1 LEIIKSIDF
10 LVGLDYK
17 HISFDL
23 WLTLIKS
30 NPNYKSKRNQLFKEF
45 FEIGYDIEL
54 VSQKV
59 RYYDVVC
66 NSINEKTG
74 KNIDT
79 NEIYLLILSSL
90 GYDVNKLNKK
100 MLDEFY
106 KETEKIFF
114 ENEPVLI
121 NSNTHQIL
129 NDLRNEGITMNVLSN
144 TGFIKG
150 STLRFFLDKNNLGN
164 YFDFQIYSD
173 ECNYSKPNVEIFKL
187 VYDRITIKNR
197 SPKSQVL
204 HIGDNLIAD
213 CDGAKAFGFS
223 SFHFK
228 N

>member
-1 LEIIKSIDF
+1 LEVIKSLDF

-30 NPNYKSKRNQLFKEF
+30 NPNYKSKRNQLFKDF
-45 FEIGYDIEL
+45 FEIEYDIEI

-79 NEIYLLILSSL
+79 DEIYLFILSSL
-90 GYDVNKLNKK
+90 GYDINKLNRK
-100 MLDEFY
+100 MLEEFY
-106 KETEKIFF
+106 KESEQIFYK
-114 ENEPVLI
+114 NEPVFI
-121 NSNTHQIL
+121 NRNTHQVF

-150 STLRFFLDKNNLGN
+150 RTLRLFLDKNNLGH

-173 ECNYSKPNVEIFKL
+173 ECNYSKPNIEIFNL
-187 VYDRITIKNR
+187 VHDRITIKNR
-197 SPKSQVL
+197 TPKSQVL
-204 HIGDNLIAD
+204 HIGDNLTAD
-213 CDGAKAFGFS
+213 CIGAKAFGFS
-223 SFHFK
+223 TFHFK

>member
-1 LEIIKSIDF
+1 MEIIKSIEF

-30 NPNYKSKRNQLFKEF
+30 NPNYKSKRNLLFKDF
-45 FEIGYDIEL
+45 FELEQDIET

-74 KNIDT
+74 KNINT
-79 NEIYLLILSSL
+79 EEIYLLILSSL
-90 GYDVNKLNKK
+90 SFDMNKMNRK
-100 MLDEFY
+100 MLEEFY
-106 KETEKIFF
+106 EESEKIFF
-114 ENEPVLI
+114 DNEPEFI
-121 NSNTHQIL
+121 NNDTYQIFNNL
-129 NDLRNEGITMNVLSN
+129 KNEGISMNILSN

-150 STLRFFLDKNNLGN
+150 RTLRLFLDINNLGG

-173 ECNYSKPNVEIFKL
+173 ECNYSKPNIEIFNL
-187 VYDRITIKNR
+187 VYDKIKIK
-197 SPKSQVL
+197 SKTLKSQVL

-223 SFHFK
+223 TLHFK

>member
-1 LEIIKSIDF
+1 MEIIKSIED

-30 NPNYKSKRNQLFKEF
+30 KPNYKSKRNLLFKDF
-45 FEIGYDIEL
+45 FELEQDIET

-74 KNIDT
+74 KNINT
-79 NEIYLLILSSL
+79 EEIYLLILSSL
-90 GYDVNKLNKK
+90 GFDMNKMNRK
-100 MLDEFY
+100 MLEEFY
-106 KETEKIFF
+106 EESEKIFF
-114 ENEPVLI
+114 DNEPVFI
-121 NSNTHQIL
+121 NNDTYQIF
-129 NDLRNEGITMNVLSN
+129 NHIKNEGISMNILSN

-150 STLRFFLDKNNLGN
+150 RTLRLFLDKNNLGGF
-164 YFDFQIYSD
+164 FDFQIYSD
-173 ECNYSKPNVEIFKL
+173 ECNFSKPNFDIFNV
-187 VYDRITIKNR
+187 VYDKLKNKHKIL
-197 SPKSQVL
+197 KSEVL

-213 CDGAKAFGFS
+213 CEGAKAFGFS
-223 SFHFK
+223 TLHFK

>member
-1 LEIIKSIDF
+1 MEVIKSIDF

-30 NPNYKSKRNQLFKEF
+30 NPNYKSKRNQLFKDF
-45 FEIGYDIEL
+45 FELEYDIEL

-59 RYYDVVC
+59 RYYDVLC

-79 NEIYLLILSSL
+79 DEIYLLILSSL
-90 GYDVNKLNKK
+90 GYDINKLNRK

-114 ENEPVLI
+114 ESEPVFI
-121 NSNTHQIL
+121 NSNTHQIF
-129 NDLRNEGITMNVLSN
+129 NDLKNNGITMNVLSN

-150 STLRFFLDKNNLGN
+150 KTLRLFLDKNNLGVF
-164 YFDFQIYSD
+164 FDFQIYSD
-173 ECNYSKPNVEIFKL
+173 ECNYSKPNVEIFNL
-187 VYDRITIKNR
+187 VYNKIIRKNR
-197 SPKSQVL
+197 TLKSQVL

-213 CDGAKAFGFS
+213 CDGAKTFGFS
-223 SFHFK
+223 TLHFK

>member
-1 LEIIKSIDF
+1 MEIIKSIDF

-30 NPNYKSKRNQLFKEF
+30 NPNYKLKRNLLFKDF
-45 FEIGYDIEL
+45 FEIEYNIEI

-66 NSINEKTG
+66 NSINERTG

-79 NEIYLLILSSL
+79 DEIYLLILSSL
-90 GYDVNKLNKK
+90 GYDINKLNRK
-100 MLDEFY
+100 MLEEFY
-106 KETEKIFF
+106 KESEKIFF
-114 ENEPVLI
+114 ENEPVFI
-121 NSNTHQIL
+121 NSNTHKIF
-129 NDLRNEGITMNVLSN
+129 NDLKNEGITMNVLSN

-150 STLRFFLDKNNLGN
+150 KTLRLFLDKNNLGGF
-164 YFDFQIYSD
+164 FDFQIYSD
-173 ECNYSKPNVEIFKL
+173 ECNYSKPNVEIFNL
-187 VYDRITIKNR
+187 VYDKIKIKKETL
-197 SPKSQVL
+197 KSQVL

-213 CDGAKAFGFS
+213 CDGAKSYGFS
-223 SFHFK
+223 TLHFK

>member
-1 LEIIKSIDF
+1 MEVIKSIDF

-30 NPNYKSKRNQLFKEF
+30 NPNYKSKRNQLFKDF
-45 FEIGYDIEL
+45 FELEYDIEL

-79 NEIYLLILSSL
+79 DEIYLLILSSL
-90 GYDVNKLNKK
+90 GYDINKLNRK
-100 MLDEFY
+100 MLEEFY
-106 KETEKIFF
+106 KESEKIFF
-114 ENEPVLI
+114 EHQPVFI
-121 NSNTHQIL
+121 NSYTHQIFK
-129 NDLRNEGITMNVLSN
+129 DLKNEGITMNILSN

-150 STLRFFLDKNNLGN
+150 TTLRLFLDNNNVGD

-173 ECNYSKPNVEIFKL
+173 ECNFSKPNVEIFNL
-187 VYDRITIKNR
+187 VYDKIIRKNR
-197 SPKSQVL
+197 TLKSQVL
-204 HIGDNLIAD
+204 HIGDNLTAD
-213 CDGAKAFGFS
+213 CNGAKAFGFS
-223 SFHFK
+223 TLHFK

>member
-1 LEIIKSIDF
+1 MDF

-30 NPNYKSKRNQLFKEF
+30 NPNYKSKRNQLFKDF
-45 FEIGYDIEL
+45 FELEYDIEL

-59 RYYDVVC
+59 RYYDVLC

-79 NEIYLLILSSL
+79 DEIYLLILSSL
-90 GYDVNKLNKK
+90 GYDINKLNRK

-114 ENEPVLI
+114 ESEPVFI
-121 NSNTHQIL
+121 NSNTHQIF
-129 NDLRNEGITMNVLSN
+129 NDLKNNGITMNVLSN

-150 STLRFFLDKNNLGN
+150 KTLRLFLDKNNLGVF
-164 YFDFQIYSD
+164 FDFQIYSD
-173 ECNYSKPNVEIFKL
+173 ECNYSKPNVEIFNL
-187 VYDRITIKNR
+187 VYNKIIRKNR
-197 SPKSQVL
+197 TLKSQVL

-213 CDGAKAFGFS
+213 CDGAKTFGFS
-223 SFHFK
+223 TLHFK

>member
-1 LEIIKSIDF
+1 MEIIKSIDF

-30 NPNYKSKRNQLFKEF
+30 NPNYKLMRNQLFKDF
-45 FEIGYDIEL
+45 FEIEYDIET

-79 NEIYLLILSSL
+79 AEIYLLILSSL
-90 GYDVNKLNKK
+90 DYNINKLNKK
-100 MLDEFY
+100 MLEEFY
-106 KETEKIFF
+106 KESEKIFF
-114 ENEPVLI
+114 ENEPVFI
-121 NSNTHQIL
+121 NSNTHQIF
-129 NDLRNEGITMNVLSN
+129 NDLKSNGITMNVLSN

-150 STLRFFLDKNNLGN
+150 KTLRLFLDKNNLGDF
-164 YFDFQIYSD
+164 FDFQIYSD
-173 ECNYSKPNVEIFKL
+173 ECNYSKPNIEIFNL
-187 VYDRITIKNR
+187 VYDRIAIKNR
-197 SPKSQVL
+197 TPKRQVL

-223 SFHFK
+223 TLHFK

>member
-1 LEIIKSIDF
+1 MEIIKSIES

-30 NPNYKSKRNQLFKEF
+30 NPNYKSKRNLLFKDF
-45 FEIGYDIEL
+45 FELEQDIET

-79 NEIYLLILSSL
+79 EEIYLLILSSL
-90 GYDVNKLNKK
+90 GYDMNKMNRK
-100 MLDEFY
+100 MLEEFY
-106 KETEKIFF
+106 EESEKIFF
-114 ENEPVLI
+114 DNEPVFI
-121 NSNTHQIL
+121 NSDTYQIF
-129 NDLRNEGITMNVLSN
+129 NDLKNEGITMNILSN
-144 TGFIKG
+144 TGFVKG
-150 STLRFFLDKNNLGN
+150 KTLRLFLDENNLGGF
-164 YFDFQIYSD
+164 FDFQIYSD
-173 ECNYSKPNVEIFKL
+173 ECNYSKPNVEIFNL
-187 VYDRITIKNR
+187 VYDKIKIKNR
-197 SPKSQVL
+197 TFKSQVI

-213 CDGAKAFGFS
+213 CEGAKAFGFS
-223 SFHFK
+223 TFHFK

>member
-1 LEIIKSIDF
+1 MEIIKSIDF

-30 NPNYKSKRNQLFKEF
+30 NLNYKSKRNQLFKDYFKIEQ
-45 FEIGYDIEL
+45 DIEF

-66 NSINEKTG
+66 NSINERTG

-79 NEIYLLILSSL
+79 EEIYLLILSSL
-90 GYDVNKLNKK
+90 GFDINKLNKK
-100 MLDEFY
+100 MLEEFY
-106 KETEKIFF
+106 KESEKIFF
-114 ENEPVLI
+114 ENEPVFI
-121 NSNTHQIL
+121 NSNTHQIF
-129 NDLRNEGITMNVLSN
+129 NDLKNEGITMNVLSN

-150 STLRFFLDKNNLGN
+150 RTLRLFLDKNNLGGF
-164 YFDFQIYSD
+164 FDFQIYSD
-173 ECNYSKPNVEIFKL
+173 ECNYSKPNVEIFNL
-187 VYDRITIKNR
+187 VYDKIKIKKGTL
-197 SPKSQVL
+197 KSQVL

-223 SFHFK
+223 TLHFK

>member
-1 LEIIKSIDF
+1 LKIIKSIESLIGIDC
-10 LVGLDYK
+10 K

-30 NPNYKSKRNQLFKEF
+30 NPNYKSNRNQLFKDF
-45 FEIGYDIEL
+45 FEIEQDIEL

-79 NEIYLLILSSL
+79 DEIYLLILSSL
-90 GYDVNKLNKK
+90 GYDMNKLNRK
-100 MLDEFY
+100 MLEDFY
-106 KETEKIFF
+106 QESEKIFF
-114 ENEPVLI
+114 YNEPVLI
-121 NSNTHQIL
+121 NRNTYQIF
-129 NDLRNEGITMNVLSN
+129 NDIKNNGITMNILSN

-150 STLRFFLDKNNLGN
+150 RTLRLFLDKNNLGGF
-164 YFDFQIYSD
+164 FDFQIYSD
-173 ECNYSKPNVEIFKL
+173 ECNFSKPNIDIFNL
-187 VYDRITIKNR
+187 VYDKLNIK
-197 SPKSQVL
+197 SKILKSEVL

-213 CDGAKAFGFS
+213 CEGAKAFGFS
-223 SFHFK
+223 TLHFK

>member
-10 LVGLDYK
+10 LVGLDFK

-30 NPNYKSKRNQLFKEF
+30 NPNYKSRRNQLFKDF
-45 FEIGYDIEL
+45 FEIEYDIEI
-54 VSQKV
+54 VSQKI

-79 NEIYLLILSSL
+79 EDIYLLILSSL
-90 GYDVNKLNKK
+90 GYDINKLNKK
-100 MLDEFY
+100 ILEEFY
-106 KETEKIFF
+106 KESEKIFF
-114 ENEPVLI
+114 ENEPVFI
-121 NSNTHQIL
+121 NSHTHQIFNNL
-129 NDLRNEGITMNVLSN
+129 KNNGITMNVLSN
-144 TGFIKG
+144 TGFIIGK
-150 STLRFFLDKNNLGN
+150 TLRLFLDKNNLGSF
-164 YFDFQIYSD
+164 FDFQIYSD
-173 ECNYSKPNVEIFKL
+173 ECNYSKPNVEIFNL
-187 VYDRITIKNR
+187 VYDRITIKNKT
-197 SPKSQVL
+197 PKRQVL

-223 SFHFK
+223 TLHFK

>member
-1 LEIIKSIDF
+1 LEIIKSIEF

-30 NPNYKSKRNQLFKEF
+30 NPNYKSKRNLLFKDF
-45 FEIGYDIEL
+45 FELEQDIET

-74 KNIDT
+74 KNINT
-79 NEIYLLILSSL
+79 EEIYLLILSSL
-90 GYDVNKLNKK
+90 SFDMNKMNRK
-100 MLDEFY
+100 MLEEFY
-106 KETEKIFF
+106 EESEKIFF
-114 ENEPVLI
+114 DNEPEFI
-121 NSNTHQIL
+121 NNDTYQIFNNL
-129 NDLRNEGITMNVLSN
+129 KNEGISMNILSN

-150 STLRFFLDKNNLGN
+150 RTLRLFLDINNLGG

-173 ECNYSKPNVEIFKL
+173 ECNYSKPNIEIFNL
-187 VYDRITIKNR
+187 VYDKIKIK
-197 SPKSQVL
+197 SKTLKSQVL

-223 SFHFK
+223 TLHFK